1 MASVETI
8 RRFIFSTK
16 NTNSDKHFPTFIFME
31 SANILF
37 ITDIRTILRFD
48 CIVTRDKVI
57 ERNREKNGDSTQ
69 KKPFRFGAEFQLG
82 ALAT

>member
-1 MASVETI
+1 
-8 RRFIFSTK
+8 
-16 NTNSDKHFPTFIFME
+16 ME